1 MEDKLSQTHLVKGD
15 IILSHKPHL
24 DFEQTHSTQLGKP
37 AVVAWRYKGVEVHS
51 TVLKALAGKWLKTH

>member
-37 AVVAWRYKGVEVHS
+37 AVVAWRYKG
-51 TVLKALAGKWLKTH
+51 A